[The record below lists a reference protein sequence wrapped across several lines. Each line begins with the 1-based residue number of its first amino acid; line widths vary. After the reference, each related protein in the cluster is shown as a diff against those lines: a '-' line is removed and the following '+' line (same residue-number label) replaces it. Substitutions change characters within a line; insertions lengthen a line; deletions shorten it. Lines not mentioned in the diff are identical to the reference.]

1 MEIFQ
6 PEGVRPKEKPEHTN
20 RRKTVGSLEAHQKKT
35 KKSLEDGVVSLSV
48 EKVSTSSLDAKTLDR
63 RYQRQSTTS
72 SSSSHKSQVRHSWF
86 VFSTFVPPPT
96 LPVYFGRDTKK

>member
-6 PEGVRPKEKPEHTN
+6 SEGVKPKAKPEQSN

-35 KKSLEDGVVSLSV
+35 KKSLEVEDGVISV
-48 EKVSTSSLDAKTLDR
+48 EKVSTSSLDAKTLDS

-72 SSSSHKSQVRHSWF
+72 SSSSHKSQVRHS
-86 VFSTFVPPPT
+86 
-96 LPVYFGRDTKK
+96 